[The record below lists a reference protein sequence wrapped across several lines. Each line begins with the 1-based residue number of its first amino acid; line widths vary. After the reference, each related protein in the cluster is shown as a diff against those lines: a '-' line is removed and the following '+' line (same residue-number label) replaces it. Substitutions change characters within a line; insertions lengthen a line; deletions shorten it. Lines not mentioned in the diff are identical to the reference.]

1 MLSWCW
7 GMVESL
13 VIGSAVSP
21 VYKTNIAVA
30 YKNDAF
36 VAIGRWPI

>member
-13 VIGSAVSP
+13 VIGSAVSA